1 MHVLVE
7 IDLDLVAWC
16 VVWDVSVFNLL
27 VDLLSGNEWI
37 YLFYENNG
45 LNIYFRFNDK
55 KVWSRK

>member
-7 IDLDLVAWC
+7 IDLDLVAWY

-37 YLFYENNG
+37 YLFYENN
-45 LNIYFRFNDK
+45 
-55 KVWSRK
+55 

>member
-37 YLFYENNG
+37 YLFYENN
-45 LNIYFRFNDK
+45 
-55 KVWSRK
+55 